1 MVDRCC
7 SGPIGGVTVFYFVLS
22 FITALPAIHFVTQQ
36 LAALLHLPP
45 IITCGWA
52 IALILA
58 PAPFLLRA
66 AGIPWVKP
74 AVEQAPIGRQLF
86 GSARSRPEIGGQ
98 LDSIFGS
105 PAAST
110 RMMASETT
118 PSSAQRRAPK
128 GRQKPIPPIGT
139 QATTAER
146 ILAQVHA
153 AGSRLQTS
161 ERRLA
166 KQIGRHPSAIGPAL
180 RCLERQGLLFA
191 ERSGAG
197 TVLRLPTWSSA
208 QAGRAIA
215 RPLLQ

>member
-1 MVDRCC
+1 
-7 SGPIGGVTVFYFVLS
+7 VFYFVLS
-22 FITALPAIHFVTQQ
+22 FITALPAIHFVTKQ
-36 LAALLHLPP
+36 LAALLQLPP

-52 IALILA
+52 ITLILA

-66 AGIPWVKP
+66 AGIPWMKS

-86 GSARSRPEIGGQ
+86 ASARPLPEIGGQ

-105 PAAST
+105 PATST
-110 RMMASETT
+110 RKMASDAT
-118 PSSAQRRAPK
+118 PPPAQRREPK
-128 GRQKPIPPIGT
+128 GRHKSMAPVGT
-139 QATTAER
+139 PGTTAER

-180 RCLERQGLLFA
+180 SCLERQGVLFA

-208 QAGRAIA
+208 QARQANA